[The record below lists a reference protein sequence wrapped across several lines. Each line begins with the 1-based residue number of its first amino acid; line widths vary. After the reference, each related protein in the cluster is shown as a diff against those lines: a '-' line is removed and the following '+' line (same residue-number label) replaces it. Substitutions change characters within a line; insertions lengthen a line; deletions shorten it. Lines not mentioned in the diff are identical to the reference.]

1 LGLQYGYYS
10 NVLHIGN
17 MRNSGNTQL
26 FSVLGRNANQVYNAG
41 GDTTKYTNSYHFIEL
56 PFLFQWQLNKNKTKP
71 FIWNTGFTIGQLIA
85 SNAIMYDTAFNGVY
99 YKNKSQLNKTQFS
112 LLTGF
117 SWTIANN
124 KQLQWNLGPVADLHL
139 SKLIDNPFE
148 NKRYLFFVGLR
159 TGVLLNSKK

>member
-1 LGLQYGYYS
+1 
-10 NVLHIGN
+10 
-17 MRNSGNTQL
+17 
-26 FSVLGRNANQVYNAG
+26 
-41 GDTTKYTNSYHFIEL
+41 
-56 PFLFQWQLNKNKTKP
+56 
-71 FIWNTGFTIGQLIA
+71 
-85 SNAIMYDTAFNGVY
+85 MYDTAFNGVY

-112 LLTGF
+112 LSTGF